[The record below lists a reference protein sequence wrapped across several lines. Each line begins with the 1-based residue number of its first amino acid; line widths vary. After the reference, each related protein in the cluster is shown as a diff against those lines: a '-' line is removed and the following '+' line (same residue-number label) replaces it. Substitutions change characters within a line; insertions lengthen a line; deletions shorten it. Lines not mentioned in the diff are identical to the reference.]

1 MPNSMEK
8 KKTSRQNATLV
19 VTLHK
24 SQDWLFI
31 AIRVS
36 LQIQYPGN
44 HKSTIEPFPAW
55 GPSPEKFTHFAH
67 ADAHSLHFPCRFLS
81 VFICVVALLPGM
93 AKV

>member
-36 LQIQYPGN
+36 LQIQY
-44 HKSTIEPFPAW
+44 PAW